1 MKLEKM
7 TDTKLNT
14 LFKEVTAE
22 VDRRKQANSV
32 NAKVEKE
39 LAALAKKYGVD
50 TVKRLAATTKKRAVK
65 KRAKVKPVY
74 QNPDNSAQTW
84 TGRGRTPQWVAEAEK
99 KTWWQR
105 CSAYPCVVKPVFTGL
120 PLLLSQMKERQVVE
134 TTMSRI
140 NNSNSNSNYSSRY
153 WFL

>member
-50 TVKRLAATTKKRAVK
+50 TVKRLAATTKKSAVK
-65 KRAKVKPVY
+65 K
-74 QNPDNSAQTW
+74 SASTVHRSPPTLQ
-84 TGRGRTPQWVAEAEK
+84 
-99 KTWWQR
+99 
-105 CSAYPCVVKPVFTGL
+105 
-120 PLLLSQMKERQVVE
+120 
-134 TTMSRI
+134 
-140 NNSNSNSNYSSRY
+140 
-153 WFL
+153 

>member
-50 TVKRLAATTKKRAVK
+50 TVKRLAATTKNRAVK

-99 KTWWQR
+99 KHGGR
-105 CSAYPCVVKPVFTGL
+105 DAL
-120 PLLLSQMKERQVVE
+120 
-134 TTMSRI
+134 RI
-140 NNSNSNSNYSSRY
+140 PA
-153 WFL
+153 